1 MFCKQCGNEVVDTA
15 VVCPRCGV
23 ATGYVPMEQRVQT
36 PVVSASSRMTYVLL
50 GFFLGGFGIH
60 NFYAGYAGRGIAQ
73 LFMTLFGFV
82 LIFPLL
88 IVGVW
93 VLIEL
98 FTVTTDSKGL
108 RLS

>member
-1 MFCKQCGNEVVDTA
+1 
-15 VVCPRCGV
+15 
-23 ATGYVPMEQRVQT
+23 
-36 PVVSASSRMTYVLL
+36 
-50 GFFLGGFGIH
+50 
-60 NFYAGYAGRGIAQ
+60 
-73 LFMTLFGFV
+73 MTLFGFV